1 MAEQLIAV
9 DTNIVV
15 TLLARP
21 DDPFFAAVDALFSEE
36 FVTMPATVL
45 LESEWVL
52 RAVYG
57 WSKPDAMGGLARLL
71 SLPNVETEASVGK
84 AVEWS
89 LAGLDFAD
97 ALHLAGASEARAFV
111 TCDRKLVRDARGLD
125 GAPFVETPDQTQV

>member
-1 MAEQLIAV
+1 MAWQLIAV

-21 DDPFFAAVDALFSEE
+21 DDPHFAAVDKLFAEE
-36 FVTMPATVL
+36 FITFPATVL

-57 WSKPDAMGGLARLL
+57 WSKADVMAGLARLL
-71 SLPNVETEASVGK
+71 SLPNVETEAWVRK

-125 GAPFVETPDQTQV
+125 GAPFVRAPDETQV